1 MSYVDVFSGNTIQPA
16 NKSYNTITLNQNITL
31 SWPSQFLDTGNVVA
45 SWMDINATVFGRT
58 LTLPDSRFASNG
70 QQIVIVNAGNQ
81 TFNLLKNDGNILLQ
95 NIATGTA
102 VCICLFDNST
112 SAGQWRSIP
121 FGQGQTAVSQVAA
134 TAPARGFTIAG
145 SPITNNGTF
154 VFALANML
162 AALEQL
168 AAVGNKGFIV
178 QKGDSQLVIRKIE
191 SDDTNVVVEN
201 QDGNADDIKIKLN
214 PNGLELISAIL
225 GNIAISG
232 NSIVSKDQ
240 NGDIN
245 ITPDGTGL
253 IKAGKD
259 LELATNKKVQ
269 FLTTEGNVSE
279 NYLSEQTLKIAQ
291 AILGRL
297 SLSQNIIASL
307 NQDEDIILSPNGNG
321 NVKSTKNF
329 QLSSGKILSL
339 YNNDNTSSV
348 SFKNCNGTQN
358 LAFDLPMANGT
369 DNAIMQTNATGQLSF
384 SPLTTII
391 ANKQQMEGG
400 ASQVN
405 PITPNN
411 LIYARG
417 SCKAWGVFNGVGSQ
431 QGETIPPIAS
441 YNVVQITKNGTG
453 SYSVT
458 MNKTFQN
465 DMIFSVNV
473 YQERAFQI
481 ADLCFVTAKQSAN
494 NAFNIYIVNKDG
506 STFVDYYRISF
517 AIYGDLA

>member
-16 NKSYNTITLNQNITL
+16 NKSYNAINLDQNINL
-31 SWPSQFLDTGNVVA
+31 SWPTQFLDTDNVVA
-45 SWMDINATVFGRT
+45 SWMDINATVFGRD
-58 LTLPDSRFASNG
+58 LELPDAKLASNG
-70 QQIVIVNAGNQ
+70 QQIIVVNTG
-81 TFNLLKNDGNILLQ
+81 TESFNLVNNNGDYLLQ
-95 NIATGTA
+95 NIAPGSV

-112 SAGQWRSIP
+112 SAGQWRTIP

-168 AAVGNKGFIV
+168 AAAGNKGFIV
-178 QKGDSQLVIRKIE
+178 QKGDSELVIRKIE
-191 SDDTNVVVEN
+191 SDDDNVVVEN
-201 QDGNADDIKIKLN
+201 QDGDAGDIKIKLN

-232 NSIVSKDQ
+232 NSIVSNNQ
-240 NGDIN
+240 NGDI
-245 ITPDGTGL
+245 
-253 IKAGKD
+253 
-259 LELATNKKVQ
+259 V
-269 FLTTEGNVSE
+269 
-279 NYLSEQTLKIAQ
+279 
-291 AILGRL
+291 
-297 SLSQNIIASL
+297 
-307 NQDEDIILSPNGNG
+307 LSPNGNG
-321 NVKSTKNF
+321 SVKSTKNF

-339 YNNDNTSSV
+339 NNNDNTYSISLR
-348 SFKNCNGTQN
+348 NPGANQN
-358 LAFDLPMANGT
+358 LVFDLPVENGA
-369 DNAIMQTNATGQLSF
+369 DNTIMQTNATGQLSF

-391 ANKQQMEGG
+391 ANKQQMEEGT
-400 ASQVN
+400 SQIN

-431 QGETIPPIAS
+431 QGQIIMPITS
-441 YNVVQITKNGTG
+441 YNVAQITKNGVG
-453 SYSVT
+453 SYTIT

-473 YQERAFQI
+473 YQERDFQV
-481 ADLCFVTAKQSAN
+481 ADLCFVTAKQSTN
-494 NAFNIYIVNKDG
+494 NSFYIFIVNKDG
-506 STFVDYYRISF
+506 ITFVDYYRISF
-517 AIYGDLA
+517 AVYGDLA